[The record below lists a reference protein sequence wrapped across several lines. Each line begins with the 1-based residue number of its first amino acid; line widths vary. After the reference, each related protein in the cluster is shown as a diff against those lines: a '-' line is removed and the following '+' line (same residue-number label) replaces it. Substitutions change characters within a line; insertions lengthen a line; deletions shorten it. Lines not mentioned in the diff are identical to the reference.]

1 MSLTA
6 NDTDNEQN
14 DIRNLQLQLE
24 STNGIVQT
32 LSKQL
37 TELREQ
43 VSHWELFFFVYLEL
57 DYKYR
62 VTTTTATTK
71 ISILKNGYILKNLT
85 CF

>member
-6 NDTDNEQN
+6 DDTDNEQN

-43 VSHWELFFFVYLEL
+43 VSHCELLYFPLSIIYLFICLEL
-57 DYKYR
+57 DNKQ
-62 VTTTTATTK
+62 
-71 ISILKNGYILKNLT
+71 ISNYNS
-85 CF
+85 

>member
-6 NDTDNEQN
+6 DDTDNEQN

-43 VSHWELFFFVYLEL
+43 VSIHSSFIYLE
-57 DYKYR
+57 
-62 VTTTTATTK
+62 
-71 ISILKNGYILKNLT
+71 
-85 CF
+85 